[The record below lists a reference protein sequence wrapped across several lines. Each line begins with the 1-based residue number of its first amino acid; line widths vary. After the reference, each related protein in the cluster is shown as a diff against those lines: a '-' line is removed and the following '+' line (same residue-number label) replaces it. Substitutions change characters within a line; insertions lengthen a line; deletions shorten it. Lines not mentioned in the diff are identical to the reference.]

1 MKPHSKTR
9 WRPRRLL
16 EGEPM
21 RPSRVTC
28 LVAGAILVAILRA
41 SAAATSP
48 IELQQPAALPASSSS
63 ADPSLIDLTQATVV
77 TPPSPS
83 VQERRAVRVLVE
95 EVARRTSIR
104 LAVASAWPADTV
116 PAIAVGP
123 LATASAWAAAGLRGA
138 PAAPGSPGREGYRL
152 SVHAGGRGAATVLVL
167 GADARGVLFGVGRLL
182 RELDMTARSLR
193 VPAALSIVST
203 PQVALR
209 GHQLGYRPKTNAYDA
224 WDVPM
229 WEQYIRDLTI
239 FGCNAIELIPPRSD
253 DAPDSPH
260 FPLRQIDMMVE
271 MSRLADEYGLDVW
284 IWYPAL
290 DKDYGDPKQV
300 EFAVGEWAEVFRKL
314 PRINAIFVPG
324 GDPGHTQPKHLMALL
339 ERQTASLRKYHPA
352 AGMWVSPQGFT
363 KVWMDEFYQILG
375 TGPAWLTG
383 VVFGPQV
390 RDSLP
395 TLREKVPARYP
406 IRRYPDITHS
416 LRSQYPVQDW
426 DIAHA
431 LTSQREQINPRPL
444 DEAVI
449 FRTLMPYAS
458 DFITYSEGSNDD
470 VNKFVWSGLGWD
482 PKADVLQI
490 LREYSRYFIG
500 PRYTDSF
507 AQGLLA
513 LERNWRG
520 PLAENTSV
528 DTTLEQF
535 QAMER
540 AAAPRDLLNWRF
552 QQALYRA
559 YYDAHVRSR
568 LLHETAIEERALER
582 LRGVRPGE
590 SRQALA
596 DAERILG
603 EAQVRPAPEL
613 RQRVYMLAEA
623 LFQSIRQ
630 QLSVERYRAI
640 AVGRGATLDSFETPL
655 NNQGWLLARFAEAA
669 ALASEEE
676 RLAAIGRI
684 VRWTDPGPG
693 GYYDDLGNPSQ
704 QPHLVRGLPYA
715 EDPQR
720 FKSTLTGF
728 GYRSDWRLSWMTH
741 AESFWET
748 PLRMRYA
755 GLDPSAR
762 YRVRVVYAGDVF
774 SQAALIRLVANETW
788 EIHPPTKKPSPVAPM
803 EFDVPIEATRGG
815 ELTLTFSAPPGMG
828 SAGRGNQ
835 IAEVWLIK
843 R

>member
-1 MKPHSKTR
+1 
-9 WRPRRLL
+9 
-16 EGEPM
+16 
-21 RPSRVTC
+21 
-28 LVAGAILVAILRA
+28 
-41 SAAATSP
+41 
-48 IELQQPAALPASSSS
+48 
-63 ADPSLIDLTQATVV
+63 
-77 TPPSPS
+77 
-83 VQERRAVRVLVE
+83 
-95 EVARRTSIR
+95 
-104 LAVASAWPADTV
+104 
-116 PAIAVGP
+116 
-123 LATASAWAAAGLRGA
+123 
-138 PAAPGSPGREGYRL
+138 
-152 SVHAGGRGAATVLVL
+152 
-167 GADARGVLFGVGRLL
+167 
-182 RELDMTARSLR
+182 
-193 VPAALSIVST
+193 
-203 PQVALR
+203 
-209 GHQLGYRPKTNAYDA
+209 
-224 WDVPM
+224 
-229 WEQYIRDLTI
+229 
-239 FGCNAIELIPPRSD
+239 
-253 DAPDSPH
+253 
-260 FPLRQIDMMVE
+260 
-271 MSRLADEYGLDVW
+271 MSRLAGEYGQDVW

-300 EFAVGEWAEVFRKL
+300 EFALAEWAGVFRKL
-314 PRINAIFVPG
+314 PRIDAIFVPG

-339 ERQTASLRKYHPA
+339 ERQTASLRKYHPNA
-352 AGMWVSPQGFT
+352 QMWVSPQGFT
-363 KVWMDEFYQILG
+363 KAWMDEFYQILKAE
-375 TGPAWLTG
+375 PAWLTG

-395 TLREKVPARYP
+395 ILRASVPKRYR

-416 LRSQYPVQDW
+416 LRSQYPVPDW

-444 DEAVI
+444 DQAVI
-449 FRTLMPYAS
+449 FRALLPYAT
-458 DFITYSEGSNDD
+458 DFITYSEGPNDD

-482 PKADVLQI
+482 PKTDVLQI

-520 PLAENTSV
+520 PLAANASV
-528 DTTLEQF
+528 YTTLEQF

-568 LLHETAIEERALER
+568 LLHETAVEERALER
-582 LRGVRPGE
+582 LRAIRRGE
-590 SRQALA
+590 SRQAIA
-596 DAERILG
+596 EAERILG
-603 EAQVRPAPEL
+603 EAQTRPAPEWRL
-613 RQRVYMLAEA
+613 RVYTLAEA

-655 NNQGWLLARFAEAA
+655 NNTGWLLARLAEAA
-669 ALASEEE
+669 ALGSEDE
-676 RLAAIGRI
+676 RLAAIHRS

-704 QPHLVRGLPYA
+704 QPHLVRGLPYE

-728 GYRSDWRLSWMTH
+728 GYRPDWRLSWMTH

-748 PLRMRYA
+748 PLRMRYT
-755 GLDPSAR
+755 GLDPAAQ

-774 SQAALIRLVANETW
+774 SMTTLIRLTANETL
-788 EIHPPTKKPSPVAPM
+788 EIHPPLKKEMPIAPV
-803 EFDVPIEATRGG
+803 EFDVPVEATRGG

-828 SAGRGNQ
+828 GAGRGNQ
-835 IAEVWLIK
+835 VAEVWLIRK
-843 R
+843 